1 MRIGIVINTSWN
13 VFNFRLN
20 LIKAIRERGHNIV
33 VIAPKDAYSEKLK
46 EDGFE
51 FFHLPLDNKGTNPI
65 KEFFQV
71 FTFYKVYKE
80 AKVDLVLQY
89 TIKPNIYGSI
99 ACGMLGIKAINN
111 VSGLGA
117 VFITESFITKVVKKL
132 YKWAFKVPSTVFFQ
146 NNDDR
151 MDFLK
156 YGLLEERKT
165 KLLPGSG
172 VDLSKFKPKEF
183 KKNKSFTFLM
193 VSRLLYDKGIV
204 EFLEAAE
211 KLKYEGL
218 AVKFIIC
225 GKTEPEKKKGLTEE
239 EFSVWLNKDIIEYKG
254 HVDNVY
260 DFIEQ
265 ADCVVLPSYREG
277 TPRSLLEAAAM
288 GKPIVTTNVPGCREV
303 VIAGYNGFLCEAR
316 STESL
321 YLSLKKMHN
330 SSEIEL
336 EKMSAN
342 SRSFVEE
349 KFDEQIVIQKY
360 ITEIGLLGNGN

>member
-20 LIKAIRERGHNIV
+20 LIKAIRKQGHEVI
-33 VIAPKDAYSEKLK
+33 VIAPKDNYSEKLIN
-46 EDGFE
+46 EGFE
-51 FFHLPLDNKGTNPI
+51 FCHLPLDNKGTNPV

-71 FTFYKVYKE
+71 FTFYKVYSK

-99 ACGMLGIKAINN
+99 ACGMLGINAINN

-117 VFITESFITKVVKKL
+117 VFISESFITKIVKQL
-132 YKWAFKVPSTVFFQ
+132 YKWAFKVPYTVFFQ

-151 MDFLK
+151 TDFLQYK
-156 YGLLEERKT
+156 LLDKGKT

-172 VDLSKFKPKEF
+172 VDLTKFKPSAF
-183 KKNKSFTFLM
+183 KKNETFTFLM

-204 EFLEAAE
+204 EFLKAAE
-211 KLKYEGL
+211 KLKLEGL
-218 AVKFIIC
+218 NVKFLLC
-225 GKTEPEKKKGLTEE
+225 GKTEPEKRKGLTKEE
-239 EFSVWLNKDIIEYKG
+239 LSEWLNKDIIDYKG

-288 GKPIVTTNVPGCREV
+288 GKPIVTTDVPGCREV
-303 VIAGYNGFLCEAR
+303 VKDGYNGFLCEVK
-316 STESL
+316 SSDSL
-321 YLSLKKMHN
+321 YQMLKRMYN
-330 SSEIEL
+330 SSLVDL
-336 EKMSAN
+336 ETMSFN
-342 SRSFVEE
+342 SRSYMEE
-349 KFDEQIVIQKY
+349 KFDERIVIEKY
-360 ITEIGLLGNGN
+360 ISEIEVLNNGN